1 MRRDIDPDDKRAGRL
16 SPYWALQLA
25 QSCRE
30 RADDL
35 ETVALAVL
43 GVEARLNGCP
53 ERGGRPVNLYRGL
66 NPLAVAD
73 AEETVHDGA

>member
-53 ERGGRPVNLYRGL
+53 DEAADRCRGL